1 MPELPD
7 RPDLDQLRRQA
18 RELLRA
24 AADGQPPAL
33 ARLRAVSDR
42 VTLSAAQ
49 LALAR
54 EYGYPSWT
62 ALHTEIQRRRRL
74 SATGRWSFGGATA
87 IETAAG
93 TLSIA
98 GLVSGP
104 DHATVDAWLLP
115 ARQTPTPLGQ
125 TSEEQLNAV
134 LARSGGRRTPG
145 FDDLTIT
152 DDRGTNYTLRVEYL
166 TIPIG
171 QPGQPARLHLHLVPA
186 PARACAWLE
195 LRNRDGATTRL
206 WPSGRPTVRVGVPTP
221 ASGSP
226 AEREL
231 SHRALSIIAM
241 HLSAIGEEGAEFF
254 RQQCAAALA
263 KAAKAAEVRQSGALD
278 TASKLPDQL
287 TRLCAALCDQ
297 YPADGLPPAW
307 SGMLDAARR
316 TDGPELHF
324 DIAAALPLIA
334 DTEVQ
339 VDSLISEP
347 GSWRLYLRATPD
359 WWIYT
364 ADRSLKQTVLSVHA
378 EDKLGGMY
386 LGTFGGSSERGD
398 YEEVTLQFLPR
409 LDPLARTVKVTF
421 SGTSEQVSLDLRLEP
436 RGHAVTARAGTTS

>member
-33 ARLRAVSDR
+33 ARLRAFSDR

-54 EYGYPSWT
+54 EYGFPSWT
-62 ALHTEIQRRRRL
+62 ALHTEIQSRL
-74 SATGRWSFGGATA
+74 SATGRWSFGGAAA

-115 ARQTPTPLGQ
+115 AQQTPTPVGR
-125 TSEEQLNAV
+125 TSEERHAA
-134 LARSGGRRTPG
+134 LARSAGDQTPR
-145 FDDLTIT
+145 FDDVTIT
-152 DDRGTNYTLRVEYL
+152 DDRGTNYTLRVLYL
-166 TIPIG
+166 SIPLG
-171 QPGQPARLHLHLVPA
+171 QSGQPARLHLHLVPA
-186 PARACAWLE
+186 PVRACAWLE

-206 WPSGRPTVRVGVPTP
+206 SPSRRPIVRVGVPTP

-231 SHRALSIIAM
+231 SHWALSIIAM
-241 HLSAIGEEGAEFF
+241 HISTIGEEGAEFF

-263 KAAKAAEVRQSGALD
+263 TAAEVRQSGALD

-287 TRLCAALCDQ
+287 ARLCAALCDQ
-297 YPADGLPPAW
+297 QPADGLPPAW

-359 WWIYT
+359 WWTYT
-364 ADRSLKQTVLSVHA
+364 ADRSLKRTVLSVHA

-398 YEEVTLQFLPR
+398 YEEVTLRFLPR
-409 LDPLARTVKVTF
+409 LDPLARTVKLIF

-436 RGHAVTARAGTTS
+436 TATP